1 MSYDNDIIVGKILTT
16 HRIKGWF
23 TIGSYTSNPEDI
35 FKYNLKVVVDNKFT
49 QLTVTEYNF
58 MPKKI
63 IMKLEN
69 IDAIESC
76 NKYMNL
82 DLYTL
87 IDELPEVES
96 NEYYWHDLVG
106 CTVFNENSVLL
117 GVADSLFTSG
127 DTDILVVKR
136 DNSQKEILIPFLK
149 SNIVSVKN
157 SKIIVRWNSEI

>member
-1 MSYDNDIIVGKILTT
+1 MSYDNHIIVGKILTT
-16 HRIKGWF
+16 HGIKGWF

-149 SNIVSVKN
+149 SNIVSVTN
-157 SKIIVRWNSEI
+157 RKIIVRWSGEI

>member
-1 MSYDNDIIVGKILTT
+1 MSYDNHIIVGKILTT
-16 HRIKGWF
+16 HGIKGWF

-87 IDELPEVES
+87 ID
-96 NEYYWHDLVG
+96 
-106 CTVFNENSVLL
+106 
-117 GVADSLFTSG
+117 
-127 DTDILVVKR
+127 
-136 DNSQKEILIPFLK
+136 
-149 SNIVSVKN
+149 
-157 SKIIVRWNSEI
+157 